1 MDCPV
6 FQHVYLWD
14 VVYLGVYL
22 RWLSQDLVRVGVYY
36 NWDTGEYGTC
46 WDFPGQCV
54 VFLDLYTSTMLTV
67 LKCVNL
73 TEHWSNIYSSRLLCA
88 SSPGVVMEVLI

>member
-36 NWDTGEYGTC
+36 NWGTGSMGLVGISQ
-46 WDFPGQCV
+46 D
-54 VFLDLYTSTMLTV
+54 S
-67 LKCVNL
+67 
-73 TEHWSNIYSSRLLCA
+73 A
-88 SSPGVVMEVLI
+88 